1 VAEYRITTFI
11 EGLSPKLVGAAF
23 MLLWALSFSTAMSFA
38 KALSPDV
45 DSVIVL
51 FMRYFF
57 GLLFFSPFIMRV
69 GIKGFSTK
77 RLPLHLLRVI
87 FVGVAMGCTYY
98 AYRNLPL
105 ALATSI
111 GMTGPLFTTLLSL
124 LILKDSVSFSKW
136 LLIIFGYLGVVV
148 MVRPHEMP
156 VSLGVWVEL
165 FANLFAALAIV
176 CTKLLSRTE
185 STVTIMLYTT
195 TATTFFGG
203 LVAISVWK
211 TPALHDLII
220 LMAVGAFG
228 VFSQY
233 AYVSALKYANPSYLS
248 PFEYTRLC
256 FAVPVGYFFFQ
267 ELPTVWTF
275 VGSFMIIAATY
286 GLTRLELIYQNPK
299 LDEMKSP

>member
-1 VAEYRITTFI
+1 
-11 EGLSPKLVGAAF
+11 
-23 MLLWALSFSTAMSFA
+23 MLLWALSFSSAMAFA
-38 KALSPDV
+38 KALSPEV
-45 DSVIVL
+45 DCIVIL

-57 GLLFFSPFIMRV
+57 GLIFFSPFIFRV
-69 GIKGFSTK
+69 GLTGFATK
-77 RLPLHLLRVI
+77 RLPLHLIRVI
-87 FVGVAMGCTYY
+87 FVGIAMGCTYY

-136 LLIIFGYLGVVV
+136 CLILFGYFGVIV

-156 VSLGVWVEL
+156 ISLGVWVEL
-165 FANLFAALAIV
+165 LANFFASLVII

-185 STVTIMLYTT
+185 STTTIMLYTT

-211 TPALHDLII
+211 MPALHDLII
-220 LMAVGAFG
+220 LMTVGAFG
-228 VFSQY
+228 VFSQFS
-233 AYVSALKYANPSYLS
+233 YVSALKYANPSYLA

-267 ELPTVWTF
+267 EVATFWTF
-275 VGSFMIIAATY
+275 LGSFMIIGATY
-286 GLTRLELIYQNPK
+286 GLTRLELNYLNPK
-299 LDEMKSP
+299 QDGRKSP